1 MRTINTAIAFVLL
14 TLLLVPLVYTTYGW
28 CAQSDERLDALF
40 VRLYETNDRVE
51 ARNIEGLIWQIW
63 LESGDEELDKR
74 MRQGIF
80 AMNNRDFET
89 SLRAFDA
96 VINIAPEYAEGWN
109 KRATLYW
116 LMGELEKSIQ
126 DIERTL
132 ELEPRH
138 FGALSGLGMIRKAQR
153 RPADAIDAYKQALE
167 IYPTMPNAAA
177 QIRLLGDQLGES
189 I

>member
-1 MRTINTAIAFVLL
+1 MLMRTINKAIAFVLL
-14 TLLLVPLVYTTYGW
+14 TLPLVYPTSGW
-28 CAQSDERLDALF
+28 CAQNDERLDTLF
-40 VRLYETNDRVE
+40 VRLHEASDRVE

-80 AMNNRDFET
+80 AMNSRDFEIA
-89 SLRAFDA
+89 LMAFDA
-96 VINIAPEYAEGWN
+96 IINIAPEYAEGWN

-116 LMGELEKSIQ
+116 LMGELEKSIE

-138 FGALSGLGMIRKAQR
+138 FGALSGLGMIRKAQK
-153 RPADAIDAYKQALE
+153 RPADAIEAYRQALD

>member
-14 TLLLVPLVYTTYGW
+14 TLPLGYPTYGW
-28 CAQSDERLDALF
+28 CAQDDEKLDTLF
-40 VRLYETNDRVE
+40 VRLYEANDRVE

-96 VINIAPEYAEGWN
+96 VINVAPEYAEGWN

-138 FGALSGLGMIRKAQR
+138 FGALSGLGMIRKAQK

-177 QIRLLGDQLGES
+177 EIRLLGDQLGES

>member
-14 TLLLVPLVYTTYGW
+14 TLPLVYPTYAW
-28 CAQSDERLDALF
+28 CAQDDEKLDTLF

-63 LESGDEELDKR
+63 LDSGDKELDKR

-89 SLRAFDA
+89 ALRAFDA
-96 VINIAPEYAEGWN
+96 VTNIAPEYAEGWN

-138 FGALSGLGMIRKAQR
+138 FGALSGLGMIRKAQK
-153 RPADAIDAYKQALE
+153 RPVDAIDAYKQALE

-177 QIRLLGDQLGES
+177 EIRLLGDQLGES

>member
-1 MRTINTAIAFVLL
+1 MKTIKTGLIFILL
-14 TLLLVPLVYTTYGW
+14 ILPLTYPTSGW
-28 CAQSDERLDALF
+28 CTQDDERLDTLF
-40 VRLYETNDRVE
+40 ARLYETNDREE

-63 LESGDEELDKR
+63 LESGDEELDHR
-74 MRQGIF
+74 MREGIF
-80 AMNNRDFET
+80 ALNRRDFET
-89 SLRAFDA
+89 ALRAFDTI
-96 VINIAPEYAEGWN
+96 INTAPEYAEGWN

-116 LMGELEKSIQ
+116 LMGELEKSID

-138 FGALSGLGMIRKAQR
+138 FGALSGLGMIRKAQK
-153 RPADAIDAYKQALE
+153 RPADAIDEYEQALE